1 MKTHKEMVNNVLVRL
16 REREVDSVNENSYS
30 KLISLFI
37 NDAKE
42 FVESAWNWSV
52 LRQTLTVVTQDGV
65 FNYVLT
71 DSGNNVAI
79 LDVVNLTSNTF
90 LKYKDP
96 HWFNNV
102 FLNNTPVE
110 GNPDY
115 YVFNGVSVAGD
126 TQVDLYPI
134 PDGVYT
140 IYFNVTMRSQE
151 LVADADT
158 VRVPHL
164 PVQALAYAMA
174 LEERGEDGGMSAVS
188 AKALAQN
195 FLSDAIALDA
205 NKHPEEL
212 IWEVY

>member
-1 MKTHKEMVNNVLVRL
+1 MKTHLEMVNNVLIRL
-16 REREVDSVNENSYS
+16 REREVASVNENSYS

-37 NDAKE
+37 QDSKE
-42 FVESAWNWSV
+42 LAEAAWNWSV
-52 LRQTLTVVTQDGV
+52 LRQTLTAVTQDGV

-79 LDVVNLTSNTF
+79 LDVVNLTSDSF
-90 LKYKDP
+90 LQYKDP

-102 FLNNTPVE
+102 FLNTTPAT
-110 GNPDY
+110 GNPAY
-115 YVFNGVSVAGD
+115 YVFNGVSVGGD

-134 PDGVYT
+134 PDGAYT
-140 IYFNVTMRSQE
+140 IYFNVVMRSQP
-151 LVADADT
+151 LVNDGDT
-158 VRVPHL
+158 IRIPHL

-188 AKALAQN
+188 AKALASN
-195 FLSDAIALDA
+195 YLSDAIALDA

-212 IWEVY
+212 IWEAC

>member
-52 LRQTLTVVTQDGV
+52 LRQTLTAVTQDGV

-71 DSGNNVAI
+71 NSGNNVAI

-110 GNPDY
+110 GNPEY

-134 PDGVYT
+134 P
-140 IYFNVTMRSQE
+140 N
-151 LVADADT
+151 
-158 VRVPHL
+158 
-164 PVQALAYAMA
+164 
-174 LEERGEDGGMSAVS
+174 GEDGGMSAVS

>member
-71 DSGNNVAI
+71 DSGNNVSI
-79 LDVVNLTSNTF
+79 IDVVNLTGNSF

-102 FLNNTPVE
+102 FLNSEPAK
-110 GNPDY
+110 GNPSY
-115 YVFNGVSVAGD
+115 YVFNGVSVGGD

-134 PDGVYT
+134 PSGVFT
-140 IYFNVTMRSQE
+140 IYFNVIMRSQE
-151 LVADADT
+151 LVNNADT
-158 VRVPHL
+158 IRVPTL

-188 AKALAQN
+188 AKALASVY
-195 FLSDAIALDA
+195 LSDAIALDA

-212 IWEVY
+212 IWEAC